1 MSEYNIDSADLDTE
15 KETNNKDKTE
25 AVAGLLEDKK
35 ARSMIM
41 ASLIAGAIGGILG
54 VYLFSGALGSKTP
67 GEFLKNT
74 ERVVVDEESAVIDV
88 AAKTKPAIVSIVG
101 TKKVAARAVPDDFFF
116 FFPFA
121 PAPQPQDGAETETR
135 VSAGTGFFVR
145 SDGLIA
151 INKHVISDSDADYKV
166 YANDGR
172 TFAAQVVA
180 RDPVNDIAL
189 LKIEGANFPV
199 LEMGDSDNIKVG
211 QKVIAIGNALGQFS
225 NTVTTGVVSGINR
238 SIVASGET
246 SGPSQIDGAIQT
258 DAAINPGNSGGPLLD
273 LSGRVLGI
281 NTAISLEG
289 QLLGF
294 AIPSNDLKKDIEV
307 YTERKT
313 IVKPYIGVHY
323 IMISEGLR
331 LERNLTVKQGALIA
345 ASSPDE

>member
-189 LKIEGANFPV
+189 LKIEGANFP
-199 LEMGDSDNIKVG
+199 L
-211 QKVIAIGNALGQFS
+211 F
-225 NTVTTGVVSGINR
+225 
-238 SIVASGET
+238 
-246 SGPSQIDGAIQT
+246 
-258 DAAINPGNSGGPLLD
+258 
-273 LSGRVLGI
+273 
-281 NTAISLEG
+281 
-289 QLLGF
+289 
-294 AIPSNDLKKDIEV
+294 
-307 YTERKT
+307 
-313 IVKPYIGVHY
+313 
-323 IMISEGLR
+323 
-331 LERNLTVKQGALIA
+331 
-345 ASSPDE
+345 